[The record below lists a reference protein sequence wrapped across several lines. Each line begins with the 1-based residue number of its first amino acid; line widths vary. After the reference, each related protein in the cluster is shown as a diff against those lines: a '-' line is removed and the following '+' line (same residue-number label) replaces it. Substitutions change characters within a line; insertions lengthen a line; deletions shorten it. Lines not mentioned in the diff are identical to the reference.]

1 MSALSLQTVIGTTT
15 ANPNGFSSHE
25 PTKSFA
31 LCAGSAAIL
40 AEVDS
45 DDNISQRFFRAR
57 PTATPV
63 NPVTSFYNQ
72 ATPPTTP
79 DSRARSTPISK
90 SGLGVGTYRASPSAD
105 GSDTWSSRERIKAV
119 TSVDISPNGRFLAVG
134 ETGYNPRVLIFS
146 TAKDSP
152 LDTPLTAITD
162 HSFGIRSLAF
172 SPTSQYL
179 ATLGDVNDGFL
190 FVWAISLKNGTAKL
204 HSANKCTSVVRDMCW
219 MGQCL
224 ITVGVRHIKVWR
236 LPEVTPSSPTKSR
249 FNGDSHTSSPG
260 ISPKA
265 LSGRNC
271 VLGSLS
277 ENTFTCAA
285 SISDTETVICSD
297 TGSVCLLDD
306 SESSQKLTLIK
317 YVDFSITSMAVDFE
331 QGSIWLGGPDRKME
345 KLLINDLRQL
355 VSSKPPSPV
364 PSDREQ
370 PVQKGK
376 RLPIIAMGFLTSH
389 IVTVDASRAIHVCPT
404 EALNGEEDKECSE
417 TSLPA
422 HKDAV
427 LGVGP
432 LKSPNPY
439 ESDFFTWS
447 CSGAVNF
454 WSAQGRCHI
463 SKQIELEQLPNND
476 DDVPNELKI
485 LRATED
491 TELFASGDRYGVLR
505 VISAKEWK
513 CIHEVRAH
521 GAEITDIAVH
531 TDPTTPLIA
540 SSGRDRM
547 VQLFRRTQ
555 DDLELIQTLDDH
567 VGAVGQLLFMNEAER
582 LLSCSAD
589 RTVIIRERVT
599 RESNGAPPFAFIM
612 SKVITLKA
620 SPVSMTLAPDEPDM
634 LILSTIDR
642 HIQKFEVPTGKHIHS
657 FRALDPETGD
667 TVVMGSLAAAAEIP
681 GQSPNL
687 LLGVSTTDKSIRVYD
702 LDRGVLLNREFGH
715 TEGVTGILL
724 LETQLNSSNVPI
736 RSLVSTGL
744 DGIVMIWDL
753 HVQQQEAW
761 QGNSREEDETPVK
774 ELTAA
779 KPPLRRILS
788 KGELAGL
795 QKFDS
800 PTASPTPVRDQSP
813 PGMSRRPSR
822 YSLAPPS
829 HRTGHK
835 SSTPPP
841 LASSS
846 RRSPT
851 SSIPLE
857 INRRSPSPPSPRAKT
872 MNVHHRSVHDLRR
885 SSMDPRARTKS
896 SEFGSL
902 NMSTEQVCRTLRA
915 YRKKLHGSSDHL
927 RAAREL
933 QRELDLTLRALGERT
948 RRDDS
953 NEDSDTDSSGKES
966 DPKSSR
972 TVTPHRAHSPHIT
985 RRVPSTPSLRHSRSR
1000 EFSRAQS
1007 LETDGEG

>member
-15 ANPNGFSSHE
+15 TNPNGFSSHE

-31 LCAGSAAIL
+31 LCAGSATIL

-45 DDNISQRFFRAR
+45 EDNISQRFFRAR
-57 PTATPV
+57 PTATPI

-72 ATPPTTP
+72 ETPPNTP
-79 DSRARSTPISK
+79 ESRARSTPASK
-90 SGLGVGTYRASPSAD
+90 LGLNVGSYRASPSAD

-162 HSFGIRSLAF
+162 HSYGIRGLAF

-190 FVWAISLKNGTAKL
+190 FVWAVSLKNGTAKL
-204 HSANKCTSVVRDMCW
+204 HSANKCTSFVRAMCW

-236 LPEVTPSSPTKSR
+236 LPETTPSSPTKSR
-249 FNGDSHTSSPG
+249 FNGDSYASSPG
-260 ISPKA
+260 VSPKA

-271 VLGSLS
+271 VLSSLS

-285 SISDTETVICSD
+285 SISDTETVVCSD
-297 TGSVCLLDD
+297 TGAVCLLDD
-306 SESSQKLTLIK
+306 SESSQKLSLVK

-331 QGSIWLGGPDRKME
+331 QGSIWLGGPYRKME

-355 VSSKPPSPV
+355 VSSKPPSPI
-364 PSDREQ
+364 PNDREQ
-370 PVQKGK
+370 SIQKGK
-376 RLPIIAMGFLTSH
+376 RLPIVAMGFLTSH

-404 EALNGEEDKECSE
+404 EALNGEKDKDCAE

-427 LGVGP
+427 LGIGS
-432 LKSPNPY
+432 LKQPNTY

-447 CSGAVNF
+447 CSGAVKF
-454 WSAQGRCHI
+454 WNAQGRCQT
-463 SKQIELEQLPNND
+463 SKQIELDQLPSND
-476 DDVPNELKI
+476 DDAPNELKV
-485 LRATED
+485 LQATED
-491 TELFASGDRYGVLR
+491 MEFFVSGDRYGVLR

-513 CIHEVRAH
+513 CISEVRAH

-531 TDPTTPLIA
+531 TDRSTLIA

-547 VQLFRRTQ
+547 VQLFNRTQ
-555 DDLELIQTLDDH
+555 DGLELIQTLDDH
-567 VGAVGQLLFMNEAER
+567 VGAVGQLLFMNDGDR

-589 RTVIIRERVT
+589 RTVIIREKVA
-599 RESNGAPPFAFIM
+599 RESNGALPFAFIM

-620 SPVSMTLAPDEPDM
+620 SPVSMTLAPDDPDI

-642 HIQKFEVPTGKHIHS
+642 HIQRFEIPTGKHIHS
-657 FRALDPETGD
+657 FRASDPETGD
-667 TVVMGSLAAAAEIP
+667 TVVMGSLAAVAEIP
-681 GQSPNL
+681 GQSPKL

-702 LDRGVLLNREFGH
+702 LERGVLLNREFGH
-715 TEGVTGILL
+715 TEGVSGILL
-724 LETQLNSSNVPI
+724 LESQSNSSNAPV
-736 RSLVSTGL
+736 RSLISTGL
-744 DGIVMIWDL
+744 DGIVMIWGL
-753 HVQQQEAW
+753 HVQQQEAC
-761 QGNSREEDETPVK
+761 QGSSREEEETPVK

-800 PTASPTPVRDQSP
+800 PTGSPTPVRDQSP
-813 PGMSRRPSR
+813 PAIPRRPSR

-829 HRTGHK
+829 QRCGHK
-835 SSTPPP
+835 VSTPPSS
-841 LASSS
+841 ASSS

-851 SSIPLE
+851 SSVHLG
-857 INRRSPSPPSPRAKT
+857 INRRSPSPPSPRVRT

-885 SSMDPRARTKS
+885 SSMDLRARTKS

-902 NMSTEQVCRTLRA
+902 NSSTEQVCRTLRA
-915 YRKKLHGSSDHL
+915 YRKKLHGSSTHL

-933 QRELDLTLRALGERT
+933 QQELDLTLRALGERIK
-948 RRDDS
+948 REDS
-953 NEDSDTDSSGKES
+953 NEDTETESSGKEN
-966 DPKSSR
+966 DQKSSR
-972 TVTPHRAHSPHIT
+972 APHRAHSPLT
-985 RRVPSTPSLRHSRSR
+985 TARRVPSTPSLRHSRSR
-1000 EFSRAQS
+1000 ELSRAQS